1 MAETFEEAQ
10 RRSLS
15 GRLPDA
21 KLRQYVLE
29 RGGVLVIDQATMP
42 GG

>member
-1 MAETFEEAQ
+1 MPESFEEAK
-10 RRSLS
+10 SHPLS

-21 KLRQYVLE
+21 SLRQYVLE
-29 RGGVLVIDQATMP
+29 RGGVLTIDQAQMP